1 MWSIGALRRGGNVL
15 GWWRAKWA
23 APICHRPAAH
33 ASRRGSNDR
42 DGRGPEKRAVSNE
55 HPPVLIE
62 PSSGTGAEIAV
73 EAEVWGSNQAMA
85 GHHIRLGIALM
96 LVAIL
101 MFVINDAL
109 GKWLVATY
117 SVGQVLLVRSLFGLA
132 MLSPMMLR
140 TGWRELCFPTEP
152 KLHLLRV
159 LLTTAEV
166 AAFYWSVAWL
176 PLADVVTFYMA
187 TPIFVTA
194 LAWRFL
200 GEKLDWPRI
209 AAIFAGFGGVL
220 IAMRPSSASFS
231 LPALVAIG
239 GTFIFALTMVITRRL
254 RGAKGIV
261 LVAWQSGAA
270 LLFGLAASPLGW
282 VTPGWRDFTLLGTL
296 GIVATIAHMAVN
308 RALKLAPASV
318 VMPYQ
323 YTQIVWAIL
332 IGYPVFGDWPDAMM
346 LAGSGVI
353 VAAGM
358 VILWRER
365 GRVDEGS
372 ALI

>member
-1 MWSIGALRRGGNVL
+1 M
-15 GWWRAKWA
+15 
-23 APICHRPAAH
+23 
-33 ASRRGSNDR
+33 
-42 DGRGPEKRAVSNE
+42 SNE

-346 LAGSGVI
+346 LAGSGVS
-353 VAAGM
+353 VAAGV
-358 VILWRER
+358 VILWREKNT
-365 GRVDEGS
+365 S
-372 ALI
+372 